1 MKLEL
6 ALLAWSL
13 RKMEE
18 ELGEASSSKEV
29 RWGWCSSLTSCSGDP
44 PARLRRG
51 GGAQWWGR
59 RESSSMAKSRERG
72 LERVRE

>member
-18 ELGEASSSKEV
+18 ELGEASSSKEMMKP
-29 RWGWCSSLTSCSGDP
+29 RWSSSPASYSGDP
-44 PARLRRG
+44 PAKLRQGRG
-51 GGAQWWGR
+51 ASMVEER
-59 RESSSMAKSRERG
+59 RELSHGQE
-72 LERVRE
+72 